1 MNQRT
6 NVLVLGGGY
15 AGLMAAMRLAKK
27 TDATVAITLVNASG
41 GFRERVRNHQ
51 LAAGQP
57 VPQHSVSSFL
67 RRTRIRFLQGTVVAL
82 QPDRRQVTVQT
93 EAGVQ
98 SAPYDFLLYALGS
111 SVGTNGV
118 PGVQEYA
125 YRLNHAST
133 VSLAERLPGVA
144 RRGGRLL
151 IVGGGNT
158 GVEVATELAE
168 TYPGLKITLAT
179 RRSFAHNLSSMAR
192 AYIRK
197 RFDRLGIRFMEGT
210 PIIQLREH
218 GALAADGETIPF
230 DACLWVG
237 GFAVSDLAGR
247 SGIRVN
253 ERGQILIDRAMR
265 SLSHPEIYAV
275 GDAAHPAEAP
285 GAPIRMAVYTALLM
299 GAHGAD
305 CLAAR
310 LSGKSPTAFGL
321 SYGAL
326 GLSLGGRDGVV
337 QFLDGGRDT
346 PLDLILTGRL
356 ANLFR
361 EFFVHFAVW
370 GIKAQRVVPWAF
382 VWPGKNKMRGVAVDT
397 PRDAT
402 PAPAR
407 AASPVQVE
415 R

>member
-1 MNQRT
+1 
-6 NVLVLGGGY
+6 
-15 AGLMAAMRLAKK
+15 MRGA
-27 TDATVAITLVNASG
+27 
-41 GFRERVRNHQ
+41 
-51 LAAGQP
+51 
-57 VPQHSVSSFL
+57 
-67 RRTRIRFLQGTVVAL
+67 AL
-82 QPDRRQVTVQT
+82 QPVRGRADVARFV
-93 EAGVQ
+93 
-98 SAPYDFLLYALGS
+98 
-111 SVGTNGV
+111 NGV
-118 PGVQEYA
+118 TA
-125 YRLNHAST
+125 
-133 VSLAERLPGVA
+133 
-144 RRGGRLL
+144 
-151 IVGGGNT
+151 
-158 GVEVATELAE
+158 
-168 TYPGLKITLAT
+168 
-179 RRSFAHNLSSMAR
+179 
-192 AYIRK
+192 
-197 RFDRLGIRFMEGT
+197 RFM
-210 PIIQLREH
+210 P
-218 GALAADGETIPF
+218 
-230 DACLWVG
+230 
-237 GFAVSDLAGR
+237 
-247 SGIRVN
+247 
-253 ERGQILIDRAMR
+253 
-265 SLSHPEIYAV
+265 
-275 GDAAHPAEAP
+275 P
-285 GAPIRMAVYTALLM
+285 GAAIRMAVYTALLM

-370 GIKAQRVVPWAF
+370 AIKAQRVVPWAF

>member
-1 MNQRT
+1 
-6 NVLVLGGGY
+6 VLGGRY

-27 TDATVAITLVNASG
+27 TDETVAITLVNAAD

-51 LAAGQP
+51 LAAGQL
-57 VPQHSVSSFL
+57 VPQHSLNSFL
-67 RRTRIRFLQGTVVAL
+67 RGTRIRFLQGTVVAVEPS
-82 QPDRRQVTVQT
+82 QRQVTVQT

-98 SAPYDFLLYALGS
+98 SAGYDYLLYALGS
-111 SVGTNGV
+111 AVGTNGV
-118 PGVQEYA
+118 PGVHEYA

-133 VSLAERLPGVA
+133 LSLAERLPDIA
-144 RRGGRLL
+144 ARGGRLL

-192 AYIRK
+192 AYIRR
-197 RFDRLGIRFMEGT
+197 RFDRLGIRFVEGT
-210 PIIQLREH
+210 AITELHEH
-218 GALAADGETIPF
+218 AALTAAGDTIPF
-230 DACLWVG
+230 EACLWVG
-237 GFAVSDLAGR
+237 GFTVSDLAR
-247 SGIRVN
+247 RAGIRVN

-326 GLSLGGRDGVV
+326 GLSLGRRDGVV
-337 QFLDGGRDT
+337 QFLDGARDT
-346 PLDLILTGRL
+346 PLNLILTGRL

-370 GIKAQRVVPWAF
+370 AIKAQRVAPWTFA
-382 VWPGKNKMRGVAVDT
+382 WPGKNKMRGVAVDG
-397 PRDAT
+397 PRGAA

>member
-1 MNQRT
+1 
-6 NVLVLGGGY
+6 
-15 AGLMAAMRLAKK
+15 
-27 TDATVAITLVNASG
+27 
-41 GFRERVRNHQ
+41 
-51 LAAGQP
+51 
-57 VPQHSVSSFL
+57 
-67 RRTRIRFLQGTVVAL
+67 
-82 QPDRRQVTVQT
+82 
-93 EAGVQ
+93 
-98 SAPYDFLLYALGS
+98 
-111 SVGTNGV
+111 
-118 PGVQEYA
+118 
-125 YRLNHAST
+125 
-133 VSLAERLPGVA
+133 
-144 RRGGRLL
+144 
-151 IVGGGNT
+151 
-158 GVEVATELAE
+158 
-168 TYPGLKITLAT
+168 
-179 RRSFAHNLSSMAR
+179 MAR

-197 RFDRLGIRFMEGT
+197 RFDQLGIRFMEGT
-210 PIIQLREH
+210 TITQLREH

-237 GFAVSDLAGR
+237 GFAVSDLAR
-247 SGIRVN
+247 RAGIRVN

-326 GLSLGGRDGVV
+326 GLSLGRRDGVV
-337 QFLDGGRDT
+337 QFLDGARDT
-346 PLDLILTGRL
+346 PLDVILTGRL

-370 GIKAQRVVPWAF
+370 AIKAQRVVPWVF
-382 VWPGKNKMRGVAVDT
+382 VWPGKNKMRGVAVEV
-397 PRDAT
+397 PRGAA